1 MSLLAGP
8 TIMLCNV
15 FSVYT
20 PTHRC
25 YIPDIDDNPNRTEQH
40 EALPEVPQEYV
51 YMQVNKSVVVLSNEI
66 YGNGSGADL
75 CWALGGGI
83 ICNFTPIWPY
93 FQHWR
98 GWSSTYIFFT

>member
-1 MSLLAGP
+1 METKEELMKKVGSFGFFQKRTLCVAYLMSLLAGP

-75 CWALGGGI
+75 C
-83 ICNFTPIWPY
+83 
-93 FQHWR
+93 
-98 GWSSTYIFFT
+98 